1 MNFYFRKVVLYVYQ
15 VTSESSYFHL
25 IKTKTNVVERVFRT
39 SHFCAGAGGGGRVE
53 KDTNTEVQIKYEASQ
68 VPNLVRALFK
78 IQLRSV
84 AKSKSKY

>member
-1 MNFYFRKVVLYVYQ
+1 M
-15 VTSESSYFHL
+15 SESSYFRL

-53 KDTNTEVQIKYEASQ
+53 KDTDTEVQIKYKASQ

-78 IQLRSV
+78 IQLSSV
-84 AKSKSKY
+84 TSNS